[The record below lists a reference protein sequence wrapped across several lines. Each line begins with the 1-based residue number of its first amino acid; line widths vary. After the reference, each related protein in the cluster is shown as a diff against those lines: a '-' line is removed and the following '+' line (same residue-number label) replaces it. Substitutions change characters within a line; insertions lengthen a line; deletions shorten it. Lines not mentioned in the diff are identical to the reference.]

1 MLRHLRQ
8 KVVALI
14 MAMVAI
20 VMTASFSVLYY
31 STALSY
37 QNQSAEFLRSALRDE
52 PRTPEA
58 PRPSDGPPQPRREAA
73 PVLVLERRADG
84 ELLVLKN
91 LISSIEDEDAAFFAD
106 LADQTGKQEGM
117 IPSQHLRF
125 QKMELSPGRIRY
137 AMADTFEEER
147 ALKTQLIHSAAAG
160 AAGLTA
166 FFFASLFL
174 SKRLTAPV
182 EAAWKQQQQFVADA
196 SHELKTPLTV
206 ILANTELLLK
216 ENVPSKAPSTARI
229 TRIQKE
235 ALRMKELAQA
245 LLLLARSDAGLPA
258 ADRQLLD
265 LSYLIESSVM
275 AFEPVAFEAGKE
287 LRAHIQDSLMIDG
300 NEASLR
306 QLADILLDNA
316 CKYSQEGSLI
326 QAELSAEARSGSVRF
341 SVTSQGVPLT
351 EEELSYIFHRFY
363 RADPSRGQ
371 IPGFGLGLSIA
382 AGIVKEHGGSIRAAS
397 DGIGANTFTVLLPLN
412 PKPVQRR

>member
-8 KVVALI
+8 RVVALI

-147 ALKTQLIHSAAAG
+147 ALKNPADPLRRCRGRRTYRILFRFSFPVQTADCPCRSGLETAAA
-160 AAGLTA
+160 
-166 FFFASLFL
+166 
-174 SKRLTAPV
+174 V
-182 EAAWKQQQQFVADA
+182 
-196 SHELKTPLTV
+196 
-206 ILANTELLLK
+206 
-216 ENVPSKAPSTARI
+216 
-229 TRIQKE
+229 
-235 ALRMKELAQA
+235 
-245 LLLLARSDAGLPA
+245 RS
-258 ADRQLLD
+258 
-265 LSYLIESSVM
+265 
-275 AFEPVAFEAGKE
+275 
-287 LRAHIQDSLMIDG
+287 
-300 NEASLR
+300 
-306 QLADILLDNA
+306 
-316 CKYSQEGSLI
+316 
-326 QAELSAEARSGSVRF
+326 
-341 SVTSQGVPLT
+341 
-351 EEELSYIFHRFY
+351 
-363 RADPSRGQ
+363 
-371 IPGFGLGLSIA
+371 
-382 AGIVKEHGGSIRAAS
+382 
-397 DGIGANTFTVLLPLN
+397 
-412 PKPVQRR
+412 